1 VAPRDDL
8 AMRRSG
14 SAFGTKRKWAGRQ
27 DRLTRSKMTHS
38 GHRLDRN
45 PAVQQSPAAS
55 DWVQHRGVGSARL
68 DSEQFRSAPRTA
80 RPLGGRL
87 IVREFSI
94 STEGDSTMNA
104 QTVQDRR
111 GWAPDIGGMVL
122 YSVLVLLVTLLW
134 VYVPA

>member
-1 VAPRDDL
+1 
-8 AMRRSG
+8 MRRSG

-111 GWAPDIGGMVL
+111 GWWPRRRGKVG
-122 YSVLVLLVTLLW
+122 YLVLSPLVTRLW
-134 VYVPA
+134 GVVAALKPH

>member
-1 VAPRDDL
+1 
-8 AMRRSG
+8 
-14 SAFGTKRKWAGRQ
+14 
-27 DRLTRSKMTHS
+27 
-38 GHRLDRN
+38 
-45 PAVQQSPAAS
+45 VQQSPGAS
-55 DWVQHRGVGSARL
+55 DRSQHRVGGARL

-87 IVREFSI
+87 IVREFQASI
-94 STEGDSTMNA
+94 STERDSTMNA

-111 GWAPDIGGMVL
+111 GRAPDIGGMVL